1 MIEKVPRMAQARAT
15 VSEMARIR
23 RAAIDRI
30 LNRRGRKLH
39 EAGFRPEFS

>member
-1 MIEKVPRMAQARAT
+1 MAQARAT

-23 RAAIDRI
+23 RAAIERI
-30 LNRRGRKLH
+30 LNMMRRKLR